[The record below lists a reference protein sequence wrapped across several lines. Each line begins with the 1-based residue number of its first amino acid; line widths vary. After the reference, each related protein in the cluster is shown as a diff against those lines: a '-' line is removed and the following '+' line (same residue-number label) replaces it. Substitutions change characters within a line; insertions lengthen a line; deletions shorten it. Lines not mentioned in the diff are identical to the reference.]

1 MLQSVL
7 LKHMKKFTFLLSLPL
22 LASLAIAFLLV
33 VAEDSNSFKERD
45 VVIGID
51 EHCSEEANYIYCA
64 IDNLTILRTFVYAHE
79 REPYADNEFVQNDKG
94 GCDLDFL
101 EGFAYLDEDS
111 DERLRANK
119 VKNCSNWYAKH
130 AVEILLGENYTTEQV
145 TKLSY
150 NFTFTNSI
158 AKDRKD
164 KFIEFM
170 SLTGDALASFCMEK
184 VDMDFGFLGWTICT
198 QPLLVDSPKPSRF
211 SFETKAFSIW
221 AFLFGLAPLLIL
233 TGLIYSAFD
242 KWSPLFS
249 SATVS
254 WMDNKKQ
261 FRIFLVLVITWAV
274 GFLTY
279 SMIESRTINPFDDDD
294 VWLPLIAGL
303 YPLLT
308 FLITYFIVSAEDEA
322 KV

>member
-1 MLQSVL
+1 
-7 LKHMKKFTFLLSLPL
+7 MKKFTFLLSLPL
-22 LASLAIAFLLV
+22 LAVLAIAFLLM
-33 VAEDSNSFKERD
+33 VADDSDNFQSRD

-51 EHCSEEANYIYCA
+51 EHCSEEANYINCA
-64 IDNLTILRTFVYAHE
+64 IDNLTILRTFVYAHQ
-79 REPYADNEFVQNDKG
+79 REPYPDNEFVQNDKG
-94 GCDLDFL
+94 GCDTQFL
-101 EGFAYLDEDS
+101 LGFQYKDESTDKQ
-111 DERLRANK
+111 ERIDYVTR
-119 VKNCSNWYAKH
+119 CQNWYAKH

-145 TKLSY
+145 TKLYDPWSGLEVY
-150 NFTFTNSI
+150 NFTNSI

-170 SLTGDALASFCMEK
+170 SLTGDALASFCREK
-184 VDMDFGFLGWTICT
+184 VGMDFGFLRWTTCT
-198 QPLLVDSPKPSRF
+198 QPLLVDSPEPSGF
-211 SFETKAFSIW
+211 SFETKAFSMW
-221 AFLFGLAPLLIL
+221 VFLLGLAPLLIL
-233 TGLIYSAFD
+233 TGLIYFAFD

-279 SMIESRTINPFDDDD
+279 SMMESGTINPFDDDD

-308 FLITYFIVSAEDEA
+308 FLITYFIVSAEDED
-322 KV
+322 KVEGV